1 MTVLRNELPC
11 HTEKEYVELT
21 ELTELAEELTIT
33 QKISVATEH
42 KSLCLGL
49 DIIVVIF
56 FYGIS
61 TIVIIYNL

>member
-1 MTVLRNELPC
+1 M
-11 HTEKEYVELT
+11 ELT

>member
-11 HTEKEYVELT
+11 HTEKEYV